1 MSRIATLK
9 VIALW
14 SLIWSDGAQLSAVRA
29 DEVAAGTPAHS
40 VRRMK
45 TISTPKP
52 PYPAWLLHGHR
63 LGQRPSAQLVVV
75 SIAVEHGKITQVI
88 PKGDNPVLANYVADW
103 IQKKWLFTPEM
114 TGTFK
119 LPIYFNE

>member
-1 MSRIATLK
+1 MSQTATFK
-9 VIALW
+9 VVALLP
-14 SLIWSDGAQLSAVRA
+14 LIWSVEAQLSAVRA

-40 VRRMK
+40 VHRMK

-63 LGQRPSAQLVVV
+63 LGQRSSAQLVVV
-75 SIAVEHGKITQVI
+75 SIAVDHGKITQVI
-88 PKGDNPVLANYVADW
+88 PKADNKVLANYVADW